1 MRTQRPKKDGT
12 KYIVTVAIGVQFLL
26 IFCMNYFKA
35 EKLLDF
41 DASMAVR
48 HAVEMW
54 RNGTIF
60 LQNFG
65 YTTSM
70 EIDCAAFF
78 AAPIYMI
85 TGNYGLGIAIVHLVL
100 DGILAYGIYHLLK
113 NMDVSYEFRMF
124 AVLLVFLPYQA
135 GQLLWDNML
144 FLSVGQYE
152 FRVTSAILLFMLLG
166 YAGEW
171 RVSQWIELVICE
183 FYIGFTV
190 LSAGNYLLIVL
201 LVPVVLYEIFAILTK
216 EKVEWKDRGLRLAIL
231 SMAVGCLAFALR
243 MAMHISTNRG
253 NMNIIKETEFA
264 DNILACFTGVI
275 ALFGGLPNY
284 DQKVIA
290 VDGIGLF
297 ARFAAICVIL
307 GVGVAALRQRK
318 RMEQKQQNF
327 MVRFLFLLG
336 INMLVFLYTNTT
348 YGSIV
353 FEYRYHMI
361 WCILLITIDV
371 MFMARTWEG
380 IGSWKKTALVI
391 CIVAGIIIIDVNG
404 FVKLAGENWL
414 NEGVIDLTLE
424 EANKNGVTDIVV
436 VDGVTARQMTA
447 VDIDKN
453 VQFAGV
459 NEEMASLGFN
469 TWGASMD
476 THVDAKNIMAIREE
490 DLQKLSTDILQEYTE
505 VSSLEE
511 WHMLYTETYSWN

>member
-1 MRTQRPKKDGT
+1 
-12 KYIVTVAIGVQFLL
+12 
-26 IFCMNYFKA
+26 
-35 EKLLDF
+35 
-41 DASMAVR
+41 
-48 HAVEMW
+48 
-54 RNGTIF
+54 
-60 LQNFG
+60 
-65 YTTSM
+65 
-70 EIDCAAFF
+70 
-78 AAPIYMI
+78 
-85 TGNYGLGIAIVHLVL
+85 
-100 DGILAYGIYHLLK
+100 
-113 NMDVSYEFRMF
+113 
-124 AVLLVFLPYQA
+124 
-135 GQLLWDNML
+135 
-144 FLSVGQYE
+144 
-152 FRVTSAILLFMLLG
+152 
-166 YAGEW
+166 
-171 RVSQWIELVICE
+171 
-183 FYIGFTV
+183 
-190 LSAGNYLLIVL
+190 
-201 LVPVVLYEIFAILTK
+201 
-216 EKVEWKDRGLRLAIL
+216 
-231 SMAVGCLAFALR
+231 
-243 MAMHISTNRG
+243 
-253 NMNIIKETEFA
+253 MNIIKETEFA

-436 VDGVTARQMTA
+436 VDGVTARQMAA